1 MPASTPIPNGFA
13 PPVVTA
19 RGGEGGMT
27 SRSDNAHVQ
36 YWTGPDI
43 PVEISA
49 GRLLL
54 AYRGWVAASR
64 NGVPR
69 LSDLLASEARDLCP
83 GTSALEKINASLR

>member
-1 MPASTPIPNGFA
+1 MPTAKATSIPPGFA

-36 YWTGPDI
+36 YWTGSDI

-54 AYRGWVAASR
+54 AYRAWFAGISR
-64 NGVPR
+64 WH
-69 LSDLLASEARDLCP
+69 
-83 GTSALEKINASLR
+83 SAIE